1 MFILKPKNVSFVP
14 GSEVLTVVDAAD
26 ISLETKASK
35 PTCGV
40 ACQLTDP
47 SNPELSWV
55 FL

>member
-1 MFILKPKNVSFVP
+1 MFILRPKKVSSVP
-14 GSEVLTVVDAAD
+14 GSAVLRVVDAAE

-47 SNPELSWV
+47 SNPDSN
-55 FL
+55 